1 MKKILTKE
9 GGEKLLLLG
18 NEAIVRGALEAGVSF
33 AATYPGTPSSEI
45 GDTFFRISK
54 DAGMYFEYSTNEKVA
69 LEIAAGAAHCGV
81 RAMASMKHVGLNVA
95 ADAFMTLIYT
105 GTRGG
110 LVIVSAGDPTA
121 HSSQNEQ
128 DNRYYA
134 KMSSAPMLEPS
145 TAQEAKE
152 MTRSGFD
159 LSEELELPILLR
171 TTTRLNHTTG
181 VITTKALPEVKT
193 KGHFEKDPTRFVM
206 VPGHARIA
214 HKRLLEIVE
223 KAKKI
228 SEESQ
233 FNWIEGGGD
242 EGNAEGERND
252 KIGVVTSGVS
262 YTYVREVVKE
272 LGLANVKILK
282 LGMTNPLPEKLIG
295 TFLDGLKKV
304 IIVEELEPYLEE
316 AVKKVAFDGKHDA
329 RVYGKQTGNFS
340 VLYEYSPTI
349 VRKAFIEIL
358 GLEDV
363 QDDLVC
369 EKVSCDDV
377 SGIAPPPRPPVLCPG
392 CPHRATYYAVK
403 KAVGKDDV
411 IYSNDIGCYTLGV
424 QLPLQT
430 VDAILCM
437 GASVGMA
444 GGFARAS
451 DQRVIAFIGDSTFF
465 HAGIPA
471 LINAAHNNHNFV
483 LAILDNST
491 TAMTGHQPRP
501 GIGSKRPSGG
511 GVHPLSIKK
520 LVSWCGIDFVRTVDP
535 FDTKAAQRTFKEALD
550 FDGFAVVIA
559 KSPCAILADRAKRR
573 SGITMK
579 KYHIDQ
585 DVCTKCKVC
594 INTYGCPSFY
604 TVKSKEGGK
613 DDVFI
618 NPSLCDGCGGCVP
631 VCPFGAITPAPEVK

>member
-1 MKKILTKE
+1 MKDILTKK
-9 GGEKLLLLG
+9 GGKKLLLLG

-33 AATYPGTPSSEI
+33 ASTYPGTPSSEI
-45 GDTFFRISK
+45 GDTFFKISK

-81 RAMASMKHVGLNVA
+81 RAMTSMKHVGLNVA

-110 LVIVSAGDPTA
+110 LVIVSADDPSA

-152 MTRSGFD
+152 MTRVGFD
-159 LSEELELPILLR
+159 LSEELELPVLLR
-171 TTTRLNHTTG
+171 TTTRLNHSTG
-181 VITTKALPEVKT
+181 VITTNALPEVKA
-193 KGHFEKDPTRFVM
+193 KGHFEKEPTRLVM
-206 VPGHARIA
+206 VPAHARIA
-214 HKRLLEIVE
+214 HERLIGIVE
-223 KAKKI
+223 KAKRI
-228 SEESQ
+228 SEGSQ
-233 FNWIEGGGD
+233 FNWIEGEDDGD
-242 EGNAEGERND
+242 
-252 KIGVVTSGVS
+252 IGVVTSGVS

-272 LGLANVKILK
+272 LSLDNVKVLK
-282 LGMTNPLPEKLIG
+282 LGMTNPLPEELIG
-295 TFLDGLKKV
+295 SFLNGLKKV

-316 AVKKVAFDGKHDA
+316 AVKKVAFDGKHD
-329 RVYGKQTGNFS
+329 VEVCGKQTDNFS

-358 GLEDV
+358 GLEDT

-377 SGIAPPPRPPVLCPG
+377 SDVAPPPRPPVLCPG
-392 CPHRATYYAVK
+392 CPHRATYYAAK
-403 KAVGKDDV
+403 KAVGKEDV

-451 DQRVIAFIGDSTFF
+451 DQKVIAFIGDSTFF

-501 GIGSKRPSGG
+501 GIGSQRLSGG
-511 GVHPLSIKK
+511 KSHALSIKK

-535 FDTKAAQRTFKEALD
+535 FDTKATQKAFKEALD
-550 FDGFAVVIA
+550 FDGFSVVIA

-573 SGITMK
+573 SGIKMK

-585 DVCTKCKVC
+585 DLCTKCKVC

-604 TVKSKEGGK
+604 TVKNKEGGK

-618 NPSLCDGCGGCVP
+618 NPSLCDGCGGCVS